1 MALSN
6 FWLMRNSCRYSP
18 EPNLFFFYAG
28 EEDEGAPI
36 MRAFVPWHISSGRCL
51 GHACAEAIQFK
62 ARARLSCALNPG
74 EAASGDETISSRRPR
89 CHRAR
94 KGGRGLRRL

>member
-6 FWLMRNSCRYSP
+6 FWLLRNSCRYSP

-62 ARARLSCALNPG
+62 A
-74 EAASGDETISSRRPR
+74 I
-89 CHRAR
+89 
-94 KGGRGLRRL
+94 GRGKAGGGYDVCDGCASAPDPRRHGATRTIEM